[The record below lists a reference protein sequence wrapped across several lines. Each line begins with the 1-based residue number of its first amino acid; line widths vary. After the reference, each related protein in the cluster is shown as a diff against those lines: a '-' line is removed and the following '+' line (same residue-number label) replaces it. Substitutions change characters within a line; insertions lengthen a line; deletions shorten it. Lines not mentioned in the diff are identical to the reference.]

1 MPHGVMKSGEWLQK
15 SGLTYRNTKFEL
27 QLSCIN
33 FFVIFAVVLTVAHR
47 ISMNRMGKNSRLI
60 FVLLAGLVILLHAT
74 IPHHHHL
81 DSDHSSSP
89 TTETRGESVPEA
101 DKHCHAL
108 NNIVLTKANSIT
120 IDTNTAFNALLFVI
134 TAFNLIKLYD
144 SVLLATFPIKDIVIL
159 KQHLSSELSF
169 RGPPTLV

>member
-1 MPHGVMKSGEWLQK
+1 MIAKIRTDLQK
-15 SGLTYRNTKFEL
+15 HKIRFATRLHKLFCYLCGCSN
-27 QLSCIN
+27 SCN
-33 FFVIFAVVLTVAHR
+33 R

-60 FVLLAGLVILLHAT
+60 LILLAGLVILLHAT

-81 DSDHSSSP
+81 DSYSDHSSSS
-89 TTETRGESVPEA
+89 TTETRGESSPEA
-101 DKHCHAL
+101 NKHCHAL

-159 KQHLSSELSF
+159 KQYFSSELSF